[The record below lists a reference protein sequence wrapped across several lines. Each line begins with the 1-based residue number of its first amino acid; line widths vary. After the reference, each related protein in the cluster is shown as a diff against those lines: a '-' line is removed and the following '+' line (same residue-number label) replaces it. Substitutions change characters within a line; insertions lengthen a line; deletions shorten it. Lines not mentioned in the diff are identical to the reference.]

1 MHLTLLAALLVGVL
15 DKSAGLIRGSALR
28 TASSAT
34 RSRAGGGACRSSGS
48 LSMVATPEK
57 QTGSSAEAKKLAKI
71 EQIKIDSLQLR
82 EPLRTEMQNDEIFV
96 SHDSYQILK
105 YHGSYQQDN
114 RELRKPKQQKAYSF
128 MLRLKMPCGDVP
140 AHLYRLLD
148 DLCDKVSMGD

>member
-1 MHLTLLAALLVGVL
+1 MLAALLVGVL

-82 EPLRTEMQNDEIFV
+82 EPLRTEMQVSIAFAFV
-96 SHDSYQILK
+96 DPGKL
-105 YHGSYQQDN
+105 N
-114 RELRKPKQQKAYSF
+114 
-128 MLRLKMPCGDVP
+128 
-140 AHLYRLLD
+140 
-148 DLCDKVSMGD
+148 